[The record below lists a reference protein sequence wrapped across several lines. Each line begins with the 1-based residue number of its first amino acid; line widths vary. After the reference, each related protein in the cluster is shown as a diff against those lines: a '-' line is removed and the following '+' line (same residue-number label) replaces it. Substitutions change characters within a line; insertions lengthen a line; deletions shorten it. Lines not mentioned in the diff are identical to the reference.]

1 MREYELEILE
11 QYDVKINGTRKVRG
25 AFFCD
30 TNEGTM
36 LLKETKMSDRRAP
49 FFYKMLLELK
59 DTGGFQVELPVKNK
73 EDSFISVSSGGSRYM
88 LKQWF
93 VGKECDVHKEKEILC
108 SAKKLASL
116 HKKMKWQESEEECS
130 ISAG

>member
-11 QYDVKINGTRKVRG
+11 QYDIEVTGTRKARG

-49 FFYKMLLELK
+49 FFYEMLWNLK
-59 DTGGFQVELPVKNK
+59 ENGGMNVELPVKNK
-73 EDSFISVSSGGSRYM
+73 EGSFVSTSKDGNRYM
-88 LKQWF
+88 LKRWF
-93 VGKECDVHKEKEILC
+93 VGRHFVQCF
-108 SAKKLASL
+108 SL
-116 HKKMKWQESEEECS
+116 GSESCTRYRNIKQIVNNENKS
-130 ISAG
+130 LMTFQLV